1 MAASR
6 LQTVRLNGFFMYRPI
21 LASLALLL
29 AAFASRAQEKS
40 VRPGINDPFQNP
52 DVKKY
57 IETFE
62 GESREVFAKRKEV
75 VSALGLKPGMAVAD
89 IGAGTG
95 LYTRLFASEVG
106 PKGKVYAVD
115 IAEKFLDH
123 ITKVNKDTG
132 ITNVT
137 TVLCKPHSVELPV
150 GSVDI
155 AFVCD
160 TYHHFEFPART
171 MASIH
176 AALKPNSRF
185 VLVDFRRVKGQSTD
199 WTMNHVRAGQEVFE
213 KEILDAGFKKLKEEK
228 EILKDNYFVVFEKV
242 EKPGSKMLFPVI
254 EGYGGVVR
262 LPDAAEQPSKGSK
275 VVFDVTAVAR
285 EAGKPVPGLE
295 RAAALLNLAGVSG
308 LKASDLDIVIVLHGD
323 ATYAALTEEAL
334 KTNGDRPHVSGEL
347 IDQLL
352 KARVKVQVC
361 GQSLA
366 RKGLDPK
373 TVRPGVVIAASA
385 LTATVN
391 HQAKG
396 YCYIPAHGP

>member
-1 MAASR
+1 MA
-6 LQTVRLNGFFMYRPI
+6 RPI

-29 AAFASRAQEKS
+29 AIYASPAQDKS

-62 GESREVFAKRKEV
+62 GESREVFAKQKEIV
-75 VSALGLKPGMAVAD
+75 KAIGLKPGMAVAD

-106 PKGKVYAVD
+106 PKGKVFAVD

-123 ITKVNKDTG
+123 ITKTNKDLK
-132 ITNVT
+132 IDNVT
-137 TVLCKPHSVELPV
+137 TILCKPYSAELPA

-155 AFVCD
+155 AFICD

-176 AALKPNSRF
+176 AALKPNGHV
-185 VLVDFRRVKGQSTD
+185 VLVDFRRVKGQSSD
-199 WTMNHVRAGQEVFE
+199 WILNHVRAGQEVFE
-213 KEILDAGFKKLKEEK
+213 QEIREAGFKKLKEDQ
-228 EILKDNYFVVFEKV
+228 EILKENYFVIFEKV
-242 EKPGSKMLFPVI
+242 EKPGPKLLFPVI
-254 EGYGGVVR
+254 NGYGGVVH
-262 LPDAAEQPSKGSK
+262 LPDAVEQPTKGSK
-275 VVFDVTAVAR
+275 AVFDVTAVAK
-285 EAGKPVPGLE
+285 ETGKPVPGLE
-295 RAAALLNLAGVSG
+295 RAAVLLNLAGVSG
-308 LKASDLDIVIVLHGD
+308 LKPTDLDIVVVLHGD
-323 ATYAALTEEAL
+323 ATSAAMNDEAF
-334 KTNGDRPHVSGEL
+334 KSNVNRPHDSGEL
-347 IDQLL
+347 IDRLL
-352 KARVKVQVC
+352 KAGVKVQVC

-373 TVRPGVVIAASA
+373 AVRPGVAIAASA

-396 YCYIPAHGP
+396 YSYIPAHGQ